1 MDKML
6 KLLSD
11 NARLTTEQMAVM
23 LNMTEAEV
31 NAAIAKLEKDG
42 VVRGYKPLIDWDK
55 TGEELV
61 TAIIEL
67 NVAPSKDEGFDGIAN
82 TIMSFDEVEGLSL
95 MSGGH
100 DLMVTVNGRTFKDV
114 AMFVA
119 KRLSPLPGVL
129 GTATHF
135 VLKKYKDQGVE
146 FVSAGETDHRN
157 VIV

>member
-1 MDKML
+1 MDKLL
-6 KLLSD
+6 KLLSE
-11 NARLTTEQMAVM
+11 NARLTDAQMAVM
-23 LNMTEAEV
+23 LNMTEAEI
-31 NAAIAKLEKDG
+31 AAAVAKLEKDG

-67 NVAPSKDEGFDGIAN
+67 NIAPSKDEGFDGIAK
-82 TIMSFDEVEGLSL
+82 TIMEMDEVEGLSL

-135 VLKKYKDQGVE
+135 VLKKYKERGVL
-146 FVSAGETDHRN
+146 FTDEEKDERGGL
-157 VIV
+157 

>member
-1 MDKML
+1 MDKL
-6 KLLSD
+6 LQLLSD
-11 NARLTTEQMAVM
+11 NARLTDAQIAVM
-23 LNMTEAEV
+23 LNMTEAQIA
-31 NAAIAKLEKDG
+31 AAIAKLEKDG

-67 NVAPSKDEGFDGIAN
+67 NIAPSKDEGFDGIAK

-100 DLMVTVNGRTFKDV
+100 DLMVTVNGRSFKDV

-135 VLKKYKDQGVE
+135 VLKKYKERGVL
-146 FVSAGETDHRN
+146 FTDEEKDERGGL
-157 VIV
+157 

>member
-1 MDKML
+1 MDKVL
-6 KLLSD
+6 KLLSE
-11 NARLTTEQMAVM
+11 NARLTDAQMAVM
-23 LNMTEAEV
+23 LNMTEAEI
-31 NAAIAKLEKDG
+31 AAAVAKLEQEG
-42 VVRGYKPLIDWDK
+42 VVRGYKPLIDWEK

-67 NVAPSKDEGFDGIAN
+67 NIAPSKDEGFDGIAK
-82 TIMSFDEVEGLSL
+82 TIMSFDEVESLSL

-135 VLKKYKDQGVE
+135 VLKKYKERGVL
-146 FVSAGETDHRN
+146 FTDEEQDERGG
-157 VIV
+157 V

>member
-1 MDKML
+1 MDKLL
-6 KLLSD
+6 KLLND
-11 NARLTTEQMAVM
+11 NARLTDAQMAVM
-23 LNMTEAEV
+23 LNASEEEIA
-31 NAAIAKLEKDG
+31 AAIAKLEKDG
-42 VVRGYKPLIDWDK
+42 IVRGYKPLIDWDK

-67 NVAPSKDEGFDGIAN
+67 NIAPSKDEGFDGIAGI
-82 TIMSFDEVEGLSL
+82 IMSFDEVEGLSL

-100 DLMVTVNGRTFKDV
+100 DLMVTVNGRSFKDV

-135 VLKKYKDQGVE
+135 VLKKYKERGVL
-146 FVSAGETDHRN
+146 FTDEEKDERGGL
-157 VIV
+157 

>member
-1 MDKML
+1 MDKTL
-6 KLLSD
+6 KLLSE
-11 NARLTTEQMAVM
+11 NARLSTAQMAVM
-23 LNMTEAEV
+23 LNMTDAEV
-31 NAAIAKLEKDG
+31 KAAIAKLEKDG
-42 VVRGYKPLIDWDK
+42 VVRGYKPLIDWEK

-67 NVAPSKDEGFDGIAN
+67 NVAPTKDEGFDGIAG
-82 TIMSFDEVEGLSL
+82 TIMAFDEVEGLSL

-129 GTATHF
+129 STATHF
-135 VLKKYKDQGVE
+135 VLKKYKERGVL
-146 FVSAGETDHRN
+146 FTDEEKDERGG
-157 VIV
+157 V

>member
-135 VLKKYKDQGVE
+135 VLKKYKERGVL
-146 FVSAGETDHRN
+146 FTDEEQDERGS
-157 VIV
+157 V

>member
-1 MDKML
+1 MDKTL
-6 KLLSD
+6 KLLSE

-23 LNMTEAEV
+23 LNMTDAEV
-31 NAAIAKLEKDG
+31 EAAIAKLEKDG
-42 VVRGYKPLIDWDK
+42 VVRGYKPLIDWEK
-55 TGEELV
+55 TGEEVV

-67 NVAPSKDEGFDGIAN
+67 SIAPTKDEGFDGIAKI
-82 TIMSFDEVEGLSL
+82 IMEMDEVEGLSL

-129 GTATHF
+129 STATHF
-135 VLKKYKDQGVE
+135 VLKKYKERGVL
-146 FVSAGETDHRN
+146 FTDEEKDERGG
-157 VIV
+157 V